1 MININNI
8 WSTALDKLS
17 VEMPSS
23 VSFEVWIK
31 NLEPVCV
38 SDNKLVLAASSAS
51 AVRHIENKY
60 SDILDECISASNEML
75 SGATV
80 IFADDKEKYLS
91 RQEETLNGQFLVQE
105 QENKINFPSFI
116 PKYTFDSFVVGPSNH
131 LAYSASLA
139 VAENSGDKYN
149 PLFLYGGVGLGKT
162 HLLHAIGNH
171 IKKKNPRTKILYVP
185 TEQFTTELITSIRNS
200 KEGKDLTVEFRE
212 KYRTVDVL
220 MLDDVQFLTGRS
232 GTQDA
237 LFHTFNDLYNAG
249 KKIILSSDRPPKEIA
264 SLEERLRT
272 RFEWGLMADIQ
283 APDIETRIA
292 ILQKKALQENYFVE
306 NDVIKFIA
314 ERVESNIREME
325 GLLSKVVFYA
335 PLLGKTSVDMSV
347 AREALRDYVGAEA
360 KSHLIDADL
369 IIDTVCDFFK
379 LSKAELIGKKRNKE
393 IVEPRMICI
402 YLITE
407 ILNIPLQTIGD
418 LMGGR
423 DHTTIMNARDKIAEK
438 IKTTKRIKDYVT
450 DVENLIYQR

>member
-1 MININNI
+1 MININSI
-8 WSTALDKLS
+8 WSSALDKLA

-38 SDNKLVLAASSAS
+38 SDNKLVLAAYSAS
-51 AVRHIENKY
+51 AARHIEKNY
-60 SDILDECISASNEML
+60 SEIIDTCVVSSSGML
-75 SGATV
+75 TGAIV

-91 RQEETLNGQFLVQE
+91 KQEETLDGQFL
-105 QENKINFPSFI
+105 INEKETDAISSTFI
-116 PKYTFDSFVVGPSNH
+116 KKYTFDSFVVGQSNNF
-131 LAYSASLA
+131 AYSAALA
-139 VAENSGDKYN
+139 ASENSGEKYN

-171 IKKKNPRTKILYVP
+171 IKEKNPRAKILYVP
-185 TEQFTTELITSIRNS
+185 TEQFTNELITSIRNS
-200 KEGKDLTVEFRE
+200 KDKDMTVEFRE
-212 KYRTVDVL
+212 KYRNVDVL
-220 MLDDVQFLTGRS
+220 MLDDVQFLS
-232 GTQDA
+232 GKSGSQEA
-237 LFHTFNDLYNAG
+237 LFHTFNDLYQSG

-264 SLEERLRT
+264 TLSERLRT
-272 RFEWGLMADIQ
+272 RFEWGLIADIQ

-292 ILQKKALQENYFVE
+292 ILQKKAQQENYLVE
-306 NDVIKFIA
+306 NEVIKFIA

-325 GLLSKVVFYA
+325 GLLAKVVFYA
-335 PLLGKTSVDMSV
+335 PLLGKTSVDINV

-379 LSKAELIGKKRNKE
+379 ITKAELIGKKRNKE

-438 IKTTKRIKDYVT
+438 VKTVKRIKDYVT